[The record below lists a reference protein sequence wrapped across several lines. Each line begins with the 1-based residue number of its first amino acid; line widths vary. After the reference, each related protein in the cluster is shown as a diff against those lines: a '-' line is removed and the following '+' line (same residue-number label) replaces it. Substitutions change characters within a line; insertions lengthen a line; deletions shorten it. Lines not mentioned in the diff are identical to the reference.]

1 MLCYNSKE
9 VIKIKLIYTVTQEDL
24 NLKSILRNK
33 LKISNRLLI
42 KLKMNHMIFVN
53 DIPVSINYELKEND
67 IIEARIDFIEN
78 DDIIPEKMNL
88 DILYEDEYLLAINKA
103 PSIVVHPSS
112 YHPNGTIANG
122 VKYYLNNRRKIR
134 PINRLDR
141 DTSGVVMFA
150 KNEYIQ
156 EQFVNLKVDKEY
168 IAIVKGTPTTL
179 ADTINA
185 KISRK
190 EGSIM
195 ERCVSEAGQV
205 AITHY
210 KVREE
215 YENYSILSV
224 KIETGRTH
232 QIRVHMAHI
241 GHPILGDTLYGE
253 ESKLINRQALH
264 SYKTSFVHPITGEEI
279 TVCADVPTDMSK
291 FMCVSKFPKET
302 FPLTEKGELPPA

>member
-1 MLCYNSKE
+1 MLKE
-9 VIKIKLIYTVTQEDL
+9 VIKIKLNYNVTNEDL

-53 DIPVSINYELKEND
+53 DIPVSINHELKEND
-67 IIEARIDFIEN
+67 VVEARIDFIEE
-78 DDIIPEKMNL
+78 DDIIPEKMDLN
-88 DILYEDEYLLAINKA
+88 ILYEDEYLLAINKA
-103 PSIVVHPSS
+103 PGIVVHPSS

-122 VKYYLNNRRKIR
+122 VKYYLNNKRKIR

-141 DTSGVVMFA
+141 DTSGVVLFA

-156 EQFVNLKVDKEY
+156 ERFIHLNVNKEY
-168 IAIVKGTPTTL
+168 IAIVKGTPSPI
-179 ADTINA
+179 ANTISA
-185 KISRK
+185 KIARK

-195 ERCVSEAGQV
+195 ERCVSEAGQE

-210 KVREE
+210 KLIEE
-215 YENYSILSV
+215 HEKYSVLSV

-241 GHPILGDTLYGE
+241 GHPIIGDTLYDT
-253 ESKLINRQALH
+253 ESELITRQALH
-264 SYKTSFVHPITGEEI
+264 SHKTFFVHPITKEEI
-279 TVCADVPTDMSK
+279 TICAELPEDMSTLLK
-291 FMCVSKFPKET
+291 I
-302 FPLTEKGELPPA
+302 